1 MRLDN
6 FDLNLLVA
14 FDVLLQERSVTR
26 AARRLNVTQ
35 PAMSASLRRLR
46 EAFQDEILIQHGKMM
61 VPTPHAI
68 ELGPRI
74 AEAILQLRTIIS
86 TGTVFDPSTSQRRFR
101 IEASDYITTVLIVP
115 LLEILH
121 RKAPGIRLDLSLP
134 DEGTTERMIS
144 GHIDLLLTP
153 EQFLET
159 DHPRDL
165 LFEERHVVVGW
176 SGNPLMHRAMT
187 ERDFFASGHV
197 AVQIDGRDSFI
208 ESALQELGLSRRI
221 EVVAPSF
228 IQAPWLLP
236 GTNRLALMHE
246 RLARIVAPS
255 LSLAIAEPP
264 LEIPVMREM
273 MQFHAARESD
283 AAVRWLRSKLSELAK
298 GAVAVGH
305 SKTGLA

>member
-1 MRLDN
+1 
-6 FDLNLLVA
+6 
-14 FDVLLQERSVTR
+14 
-26 AARRLNVTQ
+26 
-35 PAMSASLRRLR
+35 
-46 EAFQDEILIQHGKMM
+46 
-61 VPTPHAI
+61 
-68 ELGPRI
+68 
-74 AEAILQLRTIIS
+74 
-86 TGTVFDPSTSQRRFR
+86 
-101 IEASDYITTVLIVP
+101 
-115 LLEILH
+115 
-121 RKAPGIRLDLSLP
+121 
-134 DEGTTERMIS
+134 
-144 GHIDLLLTP
+144 
-153 EQFLET
+153 
-159 DHPRDL
+159 
-165 LFEERHVVVGW
+165 
-176 SGNPLMHRAMT
+176 MHRAMT

-221 EVVAPSF
+221 EGVAPSF

>member
-26 AARRLNVTQ
+26 AARRLNLTQ
-35 PAMSASLRRLR
+35 PAMSACLRRLR
-46 EAFQDEILIQHGKMM
+46 DAFQDEILIQHGKTM

-68 ELGPRI
+68 ELAPRI
-74 AEAILQLRTIIS
+74 ADAILQLRTIIS
-86 TGTVFDPSTSQRRFR
+86 TGTAFDPATSQRRIR

-121 RKAPGIRLDLSLP
+121 RDAPGIRLDLSQP
-134 DEGTTERMIS
+134 DEGTSERME
-144 GHIDLLLTP
+144 GGDIDLLMTP
-153 EQFLET
+153 ERFLET
-159 DHPRDL
+159 DHPREL

-176 SGNPLMHRAMT
+176 SGNPVMRGPMT
-187 ERDFFASGHV
+187 ENEFLESGHV
-197 AVQIDGRDSFI
+197 AVRIDGRASFI
-208 ESALQELGLSRRI
+208 EDALQELGLQRRV

-246 RLARIVAPS
+246 RLARIVAPG

-264 LEIPVMREM
+264 IQLPVMREM

-283 AAVRWLRSKLSELAK
+283 AAVRWLRSKLRQLAK
-298 GAVAVGH
+298 RPD
-305 SKTGLA
+305 